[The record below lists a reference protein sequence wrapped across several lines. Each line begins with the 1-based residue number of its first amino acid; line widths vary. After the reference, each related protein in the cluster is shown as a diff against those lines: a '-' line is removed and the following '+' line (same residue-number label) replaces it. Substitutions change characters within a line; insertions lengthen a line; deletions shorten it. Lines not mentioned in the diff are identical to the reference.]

1 MHLLKT
7 NFNGNPNVG
16 LYGYCTNSYCLV
28 GMEVPESKLH
38 HIREALKVSV
48 HRITLCGTSLIGVFA
63 AGNSNML
70 LLPEIAFD
78 YELKRLDHLGIR
90 HKVIHTHLTAL
101 GNNLLCND
109 KGCVAS
115 PEFNAETLKMIGHAL
130 GVEVKTGRIAGLE
143 TVGSLAALNSRGCA
157 AHRDVTRTEK
167 SHIQRI
173 LGVKCHESTVNM
185 GSPYIRSGLL
195 CNDHGFIIGDWSS
208 GPEIVNIEEEL
219 GYLKERT
226 AGKTRMRKAAKTQ
239 KDY

>member
-1 MHLLKT
+1 MRLLKT

-28 GMEVPESKLH
+28 GMEVPETKLH
-38 HIREALKVSV
+38 HIGEVLKVPV

-63 AGNSNML
+63 AGNSNTL
-70 LLPEIAFD
+70 LLPEIVFD
-78 YELKRLDHLGIR
+78 YELKKLDHLGIKY
-90 HKVIHTHLTAL
+90 KVIHTHLTAL

-115 PEFNAETLKMIGHAL
+115 PEFNAETVKAIGHAL
-130 GVEVKTGRIAGLE
+130 GVEAKTGKIAGLD

-157 AHRDVTRTEK
+157 AHRDITKTEK
-167 SHIQRI
+167 SQIHKL

-195 CNDHGFIIGDWSS
+195 CNDHGFVIGDWSG

-219 GYLKERT
+219 GYLQEER
-226 AGKTRMRKAAKTQ
+226 ARKTRTRKSAKTQ